1 MSPRRRWAEWP
12 HRVAEEL
19 NGVSGIAGFGG
30 AIVGTASWTLLGG
43 NIALVLAAIGVLIT
57 VGAFGYAIYKAIPPL
72 MKRPEDLVGHT
83 VALDELKDVFPPI
96 QSLAIIGPTQ
106 TGKTTLKHRL
116 AFDVA
121 PPTRTQQASAY
132 VTSLQTTPPRYI
144 AILDGGGERYPQQFK
159 LAEICEY
166 LCIVIDHNISDT
178 DPAVDESRL
187 HDHEAFLKQIRHHLD
202 ESGAPAKQ
210 WIHFLANKHDLWK
223 CATPEQ
229 QMRFDRFCKSEIER
243 WKQGRF
249 AKTVDLYEH
258 SNDIS
263 NDIARFMALLKNP
276 AWEQY
281 D

>member
-1 MSPRRRWAEWP
+1 MALKRRWAQWP
-12 HRVAEEL
+12 SRIAEEL
-19 NGVSGIAGFGG
+19 NGVSGVAGVGG
-30 AIVGTASWTLLGG
+30 GIMGIGSWTLLGG
-43 NIALVLAAIGVLIT
+43 NMALMLAATGTVIT
-57 VGAFGYAIYKAIPPL
+57 IGAFGYAIYKAVPPL
-72 MKRPEDLVGHT
+72 MKRPEDLVGRN
-83 VALDELKDVFPPI
+83 VSLDELKDIFPRI
-96 QSLAIIGPTQ
+96 TSLAIIGPTQ
-106 TGKTTLKHRL
+106 AGKTTLKHRL
-116 AFDVA
+116 SFDVA

-178 DPAVDESRL
+178 DPAVDQSRL

-202 ESGAPAKQ
+202 ESNAPTKQ

-223 CATPEQ
+223 CAAPEQ
-229 QMRFDRFCKSEIER
+229 RLSFDSFCKNEIEK
-243 WKQGRF
+243 WKLGRF

-258 SNDIS
+258 SNDIP

-276 AWEQY
+276 A
-281 D
+281 

>member
-1 MSPRRRWAEWP
+1 M
-12 HRVAEEL
+12 
-19 NGVSGIAGFGG
+19 GIG
-30 AIVGTASWTLLGG
+30 SWTLLGG
-43 NIALVLAAIGVLIT
+43 NMALMLAATGTVIT
-57 VGAFGYAIYKAIPPL
+57 IGAFGYAIYKAVPPL
-72 MKRPEDLVGHT
+72 MKRPEDLVGRN
-83 VALDELKDVFPPI
+83 VSLDELKEIFPRI
-96 QSLAIIGPTQ
+96 TSLAIIGPTQ
-106 TGKTTLKHRL
+106 AGKTTLKHRL
-116 AFDVA
+116 SFDVA

-178 DPAVDESRL
+178 DPAVDQSRL

-202 ESGAPAKQ
+202 ESNAPTKQ

-223 CATPEQ
+223 CAAPEQ
-229 QMRFDRFCKSEIER
+229 RLSFDSFCKNEIEK

-258 SNDIS
+258 SNDTP

-276 AWEQY
+276 A
-281 D
+281 

>member
-1 MSPRRRWAEWP
+1 MALKRRWAQWP
-12 HRVAEEL
+12 SRIAEEL
-19 NGVSGIAGFGG
+19 NGVSGVAGVGG
-30 AIVGTASWTLLGG
+30 GIMGIGSWTLLGG
-43 NIALVLAAIGVLIT
+43 NMALMLAATGTVIT
-57 VGAFGYAIYKAIPPL
+57 IGAFGYAIYKAVPPL
-72 MKRPEDLVGHT
+72 MKRPEDLVGRN
-83 VALDELKDVFPPI
+83 VSLDELKDIFPQI
-96 QSLAIIGPTQ
+96 TSLAIIGPTQ
-106 TGKTTLKHRL
+106 AGKTTLKHRL
-116 AFDVA
+116 SFDVA

-178 DPAVDESRL
+178 DPAVDQSRL

-202 ESGAPAKQ
+202 ESNAPTKQ

-223 CATPEQ
+223 CAAPEQ
-229 QMRFDRFCKSEIER
+229 RLSFDSFCKNEIEK

-258 SNDIS
+258 SNDTP

-276 AWEQY
+276 A
-281 D
+281 

>member
-1 MSPRRRWAEWP
+1 MALKRRWAQWP
-12 HRVAEEL
+12 SRIAEEL
-19 NGVSGIAGFGG
+19 NGVSGVAGVGG
-30 AIVGTASWTLLGG
+30 GIMGIGSWTLLGG
-43 NIALVLAAIGVLIT
+43 NMALMLAATGTVIT
-57 VGAFGYAIYKAIPPL
+57 IGAFGYAIYKAVPPL
-72 MKRPEDLVGHT
+72 MKRPEDLVGRN
-83 VALDELKDVFPPI
+83 VSLDELKDIFPRI
-96 QSLAIIGPTQ
+96 TSLAIIGPTQ
-106 TGKTTLKHRL
+106 AGKTTLKHRL
-116 AFDVA
+116 SFDVA

-178 DPAVDESRL
+178 DPAVDQSRL

-202 ESGAPAKQ
+202 ESNAPTKQ

-223 CATPEQ
+223 CAAPEQ
-229 QMRFDRFCKSEIER
+229 RLSFDSFCKNEIEK

-258 SNDIS
+258 SNDTP

-276 AWEQY
+276 A
-281 D
+281 

>member
-1 MSPRRRWAEWP
+1 M
-12 HRVAEEL
+12 
-19 NGVSGIAGFGG
+19 GIG
-30 AIVGTASWTLLGG
+30 SWTLLGG
-43 NIALVLAAIGVLIT
+43 NMALMLAATGTVIT
-57 VGAFGYAIYKAIPPL
+57 IGAFGYAVYKAVPPL
-72 MKRPEDLVGHT
+72 MKRPEDLVGRN
-83 VALDELKDVFPPI
+83 VSLDELKDIFPRI
-96 QSLAIIGPTQ
+96 TSLAIIGPTQ
-106 TGKTTLKHRL
+106 AGKTTLKHRL
-116 AFDVA
+116 SFDVA
-121 PPTRTQQASAY
+121 STTRTQQASAY

-178 DPAVDESRL
+178 DPAVDQSRL

-202 ESGAPAKQ
+202 ESNAPTKQ

-223 CATPEQ
+223 CAAPEQ
-229 QMRFDRFCKSEIER
+229 RLSFDSFCKNEIEK

-258 SNDIS
+258 SNDTP

-276 AWEQY
+276 A
-281 D
+281 

>member
-1 MSPRRRWAEWP
+1 MALKRRWAQWP
-12 HRVAEEL
+12 SRIAEEL
-19 NGVSGIAGFGG
+19 NGVSGVAGVGG
-30 AIVGTASWTLLGG
+30 GIMGIGSWTLLGG
-43 NIALVLAAIGVLIT
+43 NMALMLAATGTVIT
-57 VGAFGYAIYKAIPPL
+57 IGAFGYAIFKAVPPL
-72 MKRPEDLVGHT
+72 MKRPEDLVGRN
-83 VALDELKDVFPPI
+83 VSLDELKDIFPRI
-96 QSLAIIGPTQ
+96 TSLAIIGPTQ
-106 TGKTTLKHRL
+106 AGKTTLKHRL
-116 AFDVA
+116 SFDVA

-178 DPAVDESRL
+178 DAAVDESRL

-202 ESGAPAKQ
+202 ESNAPTKQ

-223 CATPEQ
+223 CAAPQ
-229 QMRFDRFCKSEIER
+229 QRMNFDRFCKNEIEK

-249 AKTVDLYEH
+249 AKTVDIYEH
-258 SNDIS
+258 SNDTP

-276 AWEQY
+276 A
-281 D
+281 